1 MRQPPSNVCPL
12 LLIAGIGSFDSPAV
26 CIEER
31 CAWWNYPGCIMS
43 GTVEELGNIACGLD
57 DIARVIKSTP
67 VSAANADEGA
77 VEQNLPGT
85 VSTSNITENGGFVK

>member
-43 GTVEELGNIACGLD
+43 GIVEELGNVGASLD
-57 DIARVIKSTP
+57 YVTRAIEKTAPSVTSTE
-67 VSAANADEGA
+67 SGDKT
-77 VEQNLPGT
+77 QHDD
-85 VSTSNITENGGFVK
+85 